1 MRICPLCGEW
11 HRELPAISRAD
22 DKTEICSGC
31 GIREA
36 VGGVL
41 SEEQIEEL
49 IKRNK
54 ELYAEANGCG

>member
-11 HRELPAISRAD
+11 YREPPAISRAD

-36 VGGVL
+36 VGGGL

-54 ELYAEANGCG
+54 ELYAEK